1 MRASANGVATF
12 RPFEISDIDHCGIL
26 ITEIGITETRPM
38 SKHLQKDVDN
48 LHHRLMS
55 LFGVVEQ
62 MIDKAVRALCEQR
75 VELADEVIESD
86 SQVNQAEVEI
96 EEECLKILALHQ
108 PVAADLRRVTTVL
121 KINSDL
127 ERIADLACNIAERAQ
142 CMHEHP
148 YFPIPDK
155 LPAMV
160 RQATTMVRLALDS
173 FVESDLSLAKK
184 VIQLDANVDDFNL
197 SVILEL
203 QALMKQDSEL
213 VEPALHCFSASR
225 HVERIADHAENIAED
240 VIYLVDGD
248 IVRHRHGSFLQDRDE
263 LPSNKS

>member
-1 MRASANGVATF
+1 
-12 RPFEISDIDHCGIL
+12 
-26 ITEIGITETRPM
+26 M
-38 SKHLQKDVDN
+38 SKHLQKDVNN
-48 LHHRLMS
+48 LHHSLMS

-62 MIDKAVRALCEQR
+62 MIDKAVRALCEQK
-75 VELADEVIESD
+75 VELAVEVIQTD
-86 SQVNQAEVEI
+86 PQVNQSEVEI

-108 PVAADLRRVTTVL
+108 PVAADLRRITTVL

-142 CMHEHP
+142 CMHQHP

-155 LPAMV
+155 LPVMV

-173 FVESDLSLAKK
+173 FVDSDLGLAKK
-184 VIQLDANVDDFNL
+184 VIQLDAMVDECNL
-197 SVILEL
+197 AVIEEL
-203 QALMKQDSEL
+203 QSLMKQDSNL

-248 IVRHRHGSFLQDRDE
+248 IIRHRHGRFLQERDE
-263 LPSNKS
+263 LPSSEN

>member
-1 MRASANGVATF
+1 
-12 RPFEISDIDHCGIL
+12 
-26 ITEIGITETRPM
+26 
-38 SKHLQKDVDN
+38 
-48 LHHRLMS
+48 MS

-75 VELADEVIESD
+75 VELAHEVIETD
-86 SQVNQAEVEI
+86 NQVNHTEVEI
-96 EEECLKILALHQ
+96 EEDCLKILALHQ

-127 ERIADLACNIAERAQ
+127 ERIADLACNIAERAE

-155 LPAMV
+155 LPEMV
-160 RQATTMVRLALDS
+160 RQATTMVRFALDA
-173 FVESDLSLAKK
+173 FVDSDCNLAKQ
-184 VIQLDANVDDFNL
+184 VIQLDAAVDDHNL
-197 SVILEL
+197 AVINEL
-203 QALMKQDSEL
+203 QNLMAQDSSL
-213 VEPALHCFSASR
+213 VVPALHCFSASR

-248 IVRHRHGSFLQDRDE
+248 IVRHRHGMFFDHDHQVSPDN
-263 LPSNKS
+263 S